1 MLIYLVM
8 ALTGLWYSFD
18 WYRDGVTWLLSDRTA
33 APNAQPKSAQPR
45 SPPPARAADSTPL
58 TFDRA
63 WSAFLRT
70 QESRYARAQL
80 TLPSGAGTVIR
91 IRSWTRDASH
101 DGARDEFRIDAI
113 TGRVISSE
121 IYADKSIGERML
133 SNLLDIHRG
142 SLWGWPGKL
151 LFMLAAALMPLIV
164 VTGFILYLSRR
175 KHRRVSRPMLGD
187 LAPGE

>member
-1 MLIYLVM
+1 
-8 ALTGLWYSFD
+8 
-18 WYRDGVTWLLSDRTA
+18 
-33 APNAQPKSAQPR
+33 
-45 SPPPARAADSTPL
+45 
-58 TFDRA
+58 
-63 WSAFLRT
+63 
-70 QESRYARAQL
+70 
-80 TLPSGAGTVIR
+80 LPSGAGTVIR

-142 SLWGWPGKL
+142 SLWGWLGKL

-175 KHRRVSRPMLGD
+175 QHRRVSRPMLGD
-187 LAPGE
+187 LAPGERGIGSAAEMRFAQKAPNSRQMLPTRQLCPTPRTGIFNLNC